1 MFGCFLLIVSAIC
14 MATESSNPSPPQNAK
29 VINHVI
35 LISVDGLRP
44 ELLQAPLIEKHP
56 SMARLLR
63 GPHTFEARTDPDS
76 TVTLPNHVGMV
87 TGRLFAGPLGHN
99 WLGNSDPPKPGAGGT
114 INEMHGE
121 YVASMFDVASDRG
134 VATAVIATK
143 TKFILLDQSYDETN
157 GAMDIVGT
165 DDGRDKIDSFIICK
179 ESDQVATET
188 LKFITHSAVKGER
201 SLSFLHFAETDGAG
215 HAQAWDLADET
226 EYRKACV
233 RVDSAIGKLL
243 SGIDS
248 DATLCGHVAIVLTSD
263 HGGGVPPRSHTDPK
277 APINFTIPFLVW
289 LGVDQAPSDLYATN
303 STIRTLPNAAENPRA
318 EEAKPIRNADAGNL
332 VLMMLGLPAIPNSTV
347 NAAQDLIFVPSAGTT
362 VR

>member
-1 MFGCFLLIVSAIC
+1 MFVCFLLIVSAIC
-14 MATESSNPSPPQNAK
+14 MATESANPSPPKSANA
-29 VINHVI
+29 INHVI

-44 ELLQAPLIEKHP
+44 ELLQAPLIENHP

-87 TGRLFAGPLGHN
+87 TGRLFAGPSGHN

-134 VATAVIATK
+134 VATAVIAAK

-157 GAMDIVGT
+157 GEVDIVGT
-165 DDGRDKIDSFIICK
+165 DDGRDKIDAFIICK

-188 LKFITHSAVKGER
+188 LKFIMHSAVKGER

-215 HAQAWDLADET
+215 HAGAWDLADET
-226 EYRKACV
+226 EYRKAV
-233 RVDSAIGKLL
+233 LRVDGAIGRLL

-248 DATLCGHVAIVLTSD
+248 DATLRGHVAIVLTSD

-303 STIRTLPNAAENPRA
+303 ATRMRPNKAENPRA
-318 EEAKPIRNADAGNL
+318 EEAKPIRNADTGNL

-347 NAAQDLIFVPSAGTT
+347 NAAQDLILVPSAGTT

>member
-1 MFGCFLLIVSAIC
+1 MFVCFLLIVSAIC
-14 MATESSNPSPPQNAK
+14 MATESANPSPPKSANA
-29 VINHVI
+29 INHVI

-44 ELLQAPLIEKHP
+44 ELLQAPLIENHP

-87 TGRLFAGPLGHN
+87 TGRLFAGPSGHN

-134 VATAVIATK
+134 VATAVIAAK

-157 GAMDIVGT
+157 GAVDIVGT
-165 DDGRDKIDSFIICK
+165 DDGRDKIDAFIICK

-188 LKFITHSAVKGER
+188 LKFIMHSAVKGER

-215 HAQAWDLADET
+215 HAGAWDLADET
-226 EYRKACV
+226 EYRKAV
-233 RVDSAIGKLL
+233 LRVDGAIGRLL

-248 DATLCGHVAIVLTSD
+248 DATLRGHVAIVLTSD

-303 STIRTLPNAAENPRA
+303 ATRMRPNKAENPRA
-318 EEAKPIRNADAGNL
+318 EEAKPIRNADTGNL

-347 NAAQDLIFVPSAGTT
+347 NAAQDLILVPSAGTT